1 MGKGKKE
8 EEEEVAKVEVAMA
21 MAMAM
26 GMEMGMVGTVEMG
39 LVGLE
44 LVVGDFLAGEGEAT
58 RRRRKQL
65 MRNFTKQQRT
75 SQLTTCFFILIRK
88 KLSGSAWIEREAD
101 VRTHSSD
108 TFVETQE
115 KLFVILLSN
124 FEHLPLYLCSR
135 FKRLF
140 FLGFLLLLQI
150 LFVCFYM
157 FLLIFGVNVIPVRLD
172 RLPLFMRGN
181 AEYLK
186 GLAWSHRVTGN
197 IRTQITVGM
206 PPTPKSVRMYF
217 LTIPFLLGFFLV

>member
-1 MGKGKKE
+1 MGKGKK

-44 LVVGDFLAGEGEAT
+44 LVVVGDFLVGEGEGT

-124 FEHLPLYLCSR
+124 FEHLSLYL
-135 FKRLF
+135 
-140 FLGFLLLLQI
+140 
-150 LFVCFYM
+150 
-157 FLLIFGVNVIPVRLD
+157 
-172 RLPLFMRGN
+172 
-181 AEYLK
+181 
-186 GLAWSHRVTGN
+186 
-197 IRTQITVGM
+197 
-206 PPTPKSVRMYF
+206 
-217 LTIPFLLGFFLV
+217 